1 MKRCLLVAALAASA
15 QCNEDLQQHHRHGG
29 HRANAF
35 LKAHRTATRGPDGLS
50 EEMQQVEQFVDQQLK
65 QDNAPASLRKQ
76 EMTLLGKAES
86 AARHAAAD
94 PQLKAEMRKQHSRRT
109 GPRGVGQSVDKVDRE
124 IQIVEQAL
132 KKGGAPANLI
142 RDEDNL
148 LNQAATAA
156 KAANR
161 AQADAQLLRQQEAAV
176 VPEAAASAPANDT
189 EKLSA
194 NSMDLYVDGL
204 AKMVQGEEKLEKT
217 SRKVETQAEAA
228 LKETHASPEEESEVG
243 DLLSKV
249 SKFERSEVDLEKKV
263 LKSSN
268 AERLNSKVGDLLNNA
283 EHKKREPHKKKEA
296 DASAGADL
304 GDYYVDKSF
313 KEPEVDKSFKEAE
326 DFKAKVI
333 QEAEQKEKEHD
344 QIAHLKE
351 QAEKAL
357 AEAEHSEENVKNVN
371 GVVFE
376 KEAAANSEEDVKNV
390 HGAVFEKAVE
400 EADADGDGWYPR
412 LRSGAVAGD
421 SDAQETTDAS
431 SKSLQ
436 QLEDDH
442 ATLEAEQKELMKENT
457 KLKALNEER
466 LNQKNE
472 DVATENKK
480 LQEANEK
487 LEAELE
493 ADQ

>member
-86 AARHAAAD
+86 AARHAAGD

-156 KAANR
+156 RAANR

-189 EKLSA
+189 EKLTA
-194 NSMDLYVDGL
+194 NSMDSYVDGL

-283 EHKKREPHKKKEA
+283 EHKKKEPHKKKEA

-333 QEAEQKEKEHD
+333 QEAEQKEKEQN

-351 QAEKAL
+351 EAEKAL
-357 AEAEHSEENVKNVN
+357 AEAEHSEEKNVN

-400 EADADGDGWYPR
+400 EADGDGWYPR

>member
-283 EHKKREPHKKKEA
+283 EHKKKEPHKKKEA

-400 EADADGDGWYPR
+400 EADGDGWYPR

>member
-50 EEMQQVEQFVDQQLK
+50 EEMQQVEQLVDQQLK

-132 KKGGAPANLI
+132 KNGGAPANLI

-148 LNQAATAA
+148 LKQAATAA
-156 KAANR
+156 KAANQ
-161 AQADAQLLRQQEAAV
+161 AQADAQSLRQQEAAV
-176 VPEAAASAPANDT
+176 VPEASASAPANDT
-189 EKLSA
+189 QKLSA
-194 NSMDLYVDGL
+194 NSMDSYVDGL

-283 EHKKREPHKKKEA
+283 EHKQKKPHKKKEA

-344 QIAHLKE
+344 KIAHLKE

-376 KEAAANSEEDVKNV
+376 KEGAANSEEDVKNV

-400 EADADGDGWYPR
+400 DTDADGVGWYPR